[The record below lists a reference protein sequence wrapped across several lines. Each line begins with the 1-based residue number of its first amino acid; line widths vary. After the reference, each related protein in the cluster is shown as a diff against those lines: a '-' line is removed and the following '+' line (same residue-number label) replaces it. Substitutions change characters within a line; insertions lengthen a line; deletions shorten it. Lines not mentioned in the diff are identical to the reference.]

1 MKQSKYNFY
10 YKIKNKHFL
19 FNALSKGLILLNE
32 NNYNNLKHNKFS
44 EMNQEDI
51 KMLKDSDYLI
61 EDDEDELKE
70 YKYLYLK
77 NQYNIQ
83 SLVITVAPTMN
94 CNFSC
99 PYCFEK
105 REINLM
111 NKEVQDSLIKYIYK
125 KIKLNKIKKLVITW
139 YGGEP
144 LMAKDIINDI
154 STKILKII
162 KENNIEYYSNIITN
176 GYLIDDETVLNF
188 KKNLISSAQ
197 ITIDG
202 PPKIHNQR
210 RILHNKKPTFEKII
224 DNVKKL
230 IKNNIEVFIRVN
242 VDETNYMYIFDLL
255 KILKENYLEK
265 CYISLGFVKPYTN
278 QCETIKQYCLNE
290 KKYRHI
296 EYRFYS
302 QLEKMGFQKTYELN
316 IYGTPNYCTSVKEN
330 SFVIDPNG
338 YMYRCWN
345 NVGKK
350 EKSFDNI
357 LNNQDENKK
366 INNEQLKY
374 SLYNPLSFKKCINC
388 KGLPICR
395 GGCPYEKI
403 EKDIFDCKDYKT
415 IIKNYILSQITNFD
429 L

>member
-70 YKYLYLK
+70 YKYLYFK

-105 REINLM
+105 REINVM
-111 NKEVQDSLIKYIYK
+111 NKEVQDSLIKYIYN

-230 IKNNIEVFIRVN
+230 YVYF
-242 VDETNYMYIFDLL
+242 
-255 KILKENYLEK
+255 
-265 CYISLGFVKPYTN
+265 
-278 QCETIKQYCLNE
+278 
-290 KKYRHI
+290 
-296 EYRFYS
+296 
-302 QLEKMGFQKTYELN
+302 
-316 IYGTPNYCTSVKEN
+316 
-330 SFVIDPNG
+330 
-338 YMYRCWN
+338 
-345 NVGKK
+345 
-350 EKSFDNI
+350 
-357 LNNQDENKK
+357 
-366 INNEQLKY
+366 
-374 SLYNPLSFKKCINC
+374 
-388 KGLPICR
+388 
-395 GGCPYEKI
+395 
-403 EKDIFDCKDYKT
+403 
-415 IIKNYILSQITNFD
+415 
-429 L
+429 

>member
-210 RILHNKKPTFEKII
+210 RIYTIRNQHLKK
-224 DNVKKL
+224 
-230 IKNNIEVFIRVN
+230 
-242 VDETNYMYIFDLL
+242 
-255 KILKENYLEK
+255 
-265 CYISLGFVKPYTN
+265 
-278 QCETIKQYCLNE
+278 
-290 KKYRHI
+290 
-296 EYRFYS
+296 
-302 QLEKMGFQKTYELN
+302 
-316 IYGTPNYCTSVKEN
+316 
-330 SFVIDPNG
+330 
-338 YMYRCWN
+338 
-345 NVGKK
+345 
-350 EKSFDNI
+350 
-357 LNNQDENKK
+357 
-366 INNEQLKY
+366 
-374 SLYNPLSFKKCINC
+374 
-388 KGLPICR
+388 
-395 GGCPYEKI
+395 
-403 EKDIFDCKDYKT
+403 
-415 IIKNYILSQITNFD
+415 
-429 L
+429 

>member
-61 EDDEDELKE
+61 EYDEDELKE

-176 GYLIDDETVLNF
+176 GYLIDDETV
-188 KKNLISSAQ
+188 
-197 ITIDG
+197 
-202 PPKIHNQR
+202 
-210 RILHNKKPTFEKII
+210 
-224 DNVKKL
+224 
-230 IKNNIEVFIRVN
+230 
-242 VDETNYMYIFDLL
+242 
-255 KILKENYLEK
+255 
-265 CYISLGFVKPYTN
+265 
-278 QCETIKQYCLNE
+278 
-290 KKYRHI
+290 
-296 EYRFYS
+296 
-302 QLEKMGFQKTYELN
+302 
-316 IYGTPNYCTSVKEN
+316 
-330 SFVIDPNG
+330 
-338 YMYRCWN
+338 
-345 NVGKK
+345 
-350 EKSFDNI
+350 
-357 LNNQDENKK
+357 
-366 INNEQLKY
+366 
-374 SLYNPLSFKKCINC
+374 
-388 KGLPICR
+388 
-395 GGCPYEKI
+395 
-403 EKDIFDCKDYKT
+403 
-415 IIKNYILSQITNFD
+415 
-429 L
+429 

>member
-144 LMAKDIINDI
+144 LMAKDIIQI
-154 STKILKII
+154 Q
-162 KENNIEYYSNIITN
+162 
-176 GYLIDDETVLNF
+176 ETMEV
-188 KKNLISSAQ
+188 NLRKRQ
-197 ITIDG
+197 
-202 PPKIHNQR
+202 KYQ
-210 RILHNKKPTFEKII
+210 K
-224 DNVKKL
+224 
-230 IKNNIEVFIRVN
+230 FI
-242 VDETNYMYIFDLL
+242 
-255 KILKENYLEK
+255 
-265 CYISLGFVKPYTN
+265 
-278 QCETIKQYCLNE
+278 
-290 KKYRHI
+290 
-296 EYRFYS
+296 
-302 QLEKMGFQKTYELN
+302 
-316 IYGTPNYCTSVKEN
+316 
-330 SFVIDPNG
+330 
-338 YMYRCWN
+338 
-345 NVGKK
+345 
-350 EKSFDNI
+350 
-357 LNNQDENKK
+357 
-366 INNEQLKY
+366 
-374 SLYNPLSFKKCINC
+374 
-388 KGLPICR
+388 
-395 GGCPYEKI
+395 
-403 EKDIFDCKDYKT
+403 
-415 IIKNYILSQITNFD
+415 
-429 L
+429 